1 MKFVKYAIARSW
13 LIPAII
19 ASFVAISAPQAALAQ
34 QAVGGVPETEGVRSD
49 TGVLQELLKGVK
61 FDQQLGAQIPL
72 DDTFKDESGQTV
84 KLSSYFGRKPVVLIL
99 AYYTCPVLCSEVMSG
114 SALAF
119 KQLHFRLG
127 DQYNALTVSFDPRDT
142 PQVAEATKQTYIRQ
156 YGQPGAAEGWHFLT
170 GQKAQIDALAN
181 AVGFHYAYDA
191 QNGQY
196 LHAAGIVVITPTGK
210 VAQYFYG
217 ITFPARDLRLAL
229 VQSSHEKIG
238 TVMDQILLFCC
249 TYDPGTGRY
258 QAAITR
264 MIKVGGGLT
273 ILLIAGGFLFLYR
286 WNFKGKQGEVAKT

>member
-1 MKFVKYAIARSW
+1 MIFVKYAIVRSW
-13 LIPAII
+13 LIPVILA
-19 ASFVAISAPQAALAQ
+19 AFVAISAPQAALAQ

-119 KQLHFRLG
+119 KQLNFRLG

-156 YGQPGAAEGWHFLT
+156 YGQPDAAEGWHFLT

-286 WNFKGKQGEVAKT
+286 WNFKAKQGEVAKT